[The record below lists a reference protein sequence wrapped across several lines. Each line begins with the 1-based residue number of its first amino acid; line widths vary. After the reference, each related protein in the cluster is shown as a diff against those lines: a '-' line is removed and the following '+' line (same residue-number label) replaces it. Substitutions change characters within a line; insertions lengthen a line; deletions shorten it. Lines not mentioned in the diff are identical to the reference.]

1 MQELRIISPHM
12 AVNLTDQY
20 MPYYEAHQYP
30 KLSRRINEEE
40 FEQALEHAK
49 GLTLLLD

>member
-1 MQELRIISPHM
+1 M

-20 MPYYEAHQYP
+20 IPYYEAQQYP
-30 KLSRRINEEE
+30 KLSRRIKEE